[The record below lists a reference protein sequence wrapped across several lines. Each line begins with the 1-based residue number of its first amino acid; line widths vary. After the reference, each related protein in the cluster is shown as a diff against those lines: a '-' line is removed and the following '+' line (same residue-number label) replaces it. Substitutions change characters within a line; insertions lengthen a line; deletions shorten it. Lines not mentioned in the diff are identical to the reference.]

1 MLTMSPS
8 PETHTLGPDNATL
21 TVRTTRGG
29 AAAKAAHDLV
39 IEVTSWRATL
49 ELGPESKVSLT
60 ADPRSMR
67 VREGSGGMMALGDED
82 KANIEQTIDDEVLKG
97 TTIAFESDSVRA
109 DGDRLE
115 VSGDL
120 ELAGRHAPIVF
131 ELWLSDG
138 RITGATTVKQTD
150 WGIKPY
156 SALFGTLKV
165 LDEVQ
170 VGIDGSLNG
179 A

>member
-1 MLTMSPS
+1 MSSS
-8 PETHTLGPDNATL
+8 PVTHTLGPDNATL
-21 TVRTTRGG
+21 TVRTKKGG
-29 AAAKAAHDLV
+29 AAAKAAHNLI
-39 IEVTSWRATL
+39 IEVTAWRGML

-60 ADPRSMR
+60 ADTRSMR
-67 VREGSGGMMALGDED
+67 VREGHGGMMALGDDD

-97 TTIAFESDSVRA
+97 TAIAFESDSVKA

-120 ELAGRHAPIVF
+120 ELGGRHAPVVF
-131 ELWLSDG
+131 ELSLADG
-138 RITGATTVKQTD
+138 RVTGSATVKRTD

-170 VGIDGSLNG
+170 VGIDGQLNG

>member
-1 MLTMSPS
+1 MT
-8 PETHTLGPDNATL
+8 AW
-21 TVRTTRGG
+21 RG
-29 AAAKAAHDLV
+29 
-39 IEVTSWRATL
+39 TL
-49 ELGPESKVSLT
+49 ELGPEGKVSLT

-67 VREGSGGMMALGDED
+67 VREGHGGMMALGDDD

-97 TTIAFESDSVRA
+97 TAIAFESDSVKA

-115 VSGDL
+115 VSGNL
-120 ELAGRHAPIVF
+120 ELGGRQAPIVF
-131 ELWLSDG
+131 ELSLADG
-138 RITGATTVKQTD
+138 RVAGTATVKQSD

-170 VGIDGSLNG
+170 VGIDGALNG

>member
-1 MLTMSPS
+1 MSPS
-8 PETHTLGPDNATL
+8 TGTHTLGPDNATL
-21 TVRTTRGG
+21 TVRTKKGG
-29 AAAKAAHDLV
+29 AAAKAAHNLV
-39 IEVTSWRATL
+39 IEVTAWRGTL
-49 ELGPESKVSLT
+49 ELGPEGKVSLT

-67 VREGSGGMMALGDED
+67 VREGHGGMMALGDDD

-97 TTIAFESDSVRA
+97 TAIAFESDSVKA

-120 ELAGRHAPIVF
+120 ELGGRHAPIVF
-131 ELWLSDG
+131 ELSLADG
-138 RITGATTVKQTD
+138 RVAGTATVKQSD

-170 VGIDGSLNG
+170 VGIDGALNG